1 MHTNQFIHVT
11 GFRKEVTLIVSKF
24 ILQKAFNSNAS
35 SVIMIKRTILI
46 ENKSAITSKNL
57 QLVIK
62 SEIRESI
69 IPVED
74 IGFLVLDNAEIYIS
88 ITAMNLMVENNTA
101 VIICSKNHLPNGMFL
116 NLNSN
121 HIQQEI
127 FKNQIEASIPLKK
140 QLWQQTIVEKITNQG
155 LLLQRITSKSNS
167 FEFLAS
173 KVLSGDTSNMEGV
186 AAQQYWKFFFE
197 IDFKR
202 ERFGDYP
209 NNFLNYGYAIL
220 RAATARALSGSGLL
234 NTLGIH
240 HKSKYNAFALADDIM
255 EPFRPLVDEKVF
267 EIMQKYD
274 EQELN
279 TKIKA
284 ELLQVLTTTV
294 YFSDEKSPL
303 MVALQKTSSSLQQ
316 CYTGKRKK
324 IKFPKLWNLTHTE

>member
-1 MHTNQFIHVT
+1 ML
-11 GFRKEVTLIVSKF
+11 KK
-24 ILQKAFNSNAS
+24 
-35 SVIMIKRTILI
+35 TILL
-46 ENKSAITSKNL
+46 ENKASLSTKNL

-62 SEIRESI
+62 TEVKESS
-69 IPVED
+69 IPIED
-74 IGFLVLDNAEIYIS
+74 IGFLVIDNSEIYLS
-88 ITAMNLMVENNTA
+88 IPALNLLIDNNTSI
-101 VIICSKNHLPNGMFL
+101 IICNSSHLPNGMFL
-116 NLNSN
+116 NLNSH

-127 FKNQIEASIPLKK
+127 FKNQIDATQPLKK
-140 QLWQQTIVEKITNQG
+140 QLWQQTIIEKIKNQG
-155 LLLQRITSKSNS
+155 LLLEMITGNKNS

-186 AAQQYWKFFFE
+186 AASQYWKSFFE
-197 IDFKR
+197 INFKR

-255 EPFRPLVDEKVF
+255 EPFRPIVDEKVV

-279 TKIKA
+279 TLIKS
-284 ELLQVLTTTV
+284 ELLQILTRTV
-294 YFSDEKSPL
+294 YFKEEKSPL
-303 MVALQKTSSSLQQ
+303 MVALQKTASSLQQ
-316 CYTGKRKK
+316 CYTGHRKK
-324 IKFPKLWNLTHTE
+324 IKYPKLWN

>member
-1 MHTNQFIHVT
+1 
-11 GFRKEVTLIVSKF
+11 
-24 ILQKAFNSNAS
+24 
-35 SVIMIKRTILI
+35 MIKRTILI
-46 ENKSAITSKNL
+46 ENKSSISTKNL

-62 SEIRESI
+62 SEIKESS
-69 IPVED
+69 IPIED
-74 IGFLVLDNAEIYIS
+74 IGFLVLDHPEIYLS
-88 ITAMNLMVENNTA
+88 IPAMNLMVENNTA
-101 VIICSKNHLPNGMFL
+101 VIICSNNHLPNGMFL
-116 NLNSN
+116 NLNSH

-127 FKNQIEASIPLKK
+127 FKNQIDASLPLKK

-155 LLLQRITSKSNS
+155 ILLAKITQSKNT

-173 KVLSGDTSNMEGV
+173 KVLSGDTTNMEGV
-186 AAQQYWKFFFE
+186 TAQQYWKSFFE
-197 IDFKR
+197 QDFKR

-267 EIMQKYD
+267 EIMQNYD

-284 ELLQVLTTTV
+284 ELLQVLTRTV
-294 YFSDEKSPL
+294 YFKDEKSPL
-303 MVALQKTSSSLQQ
+303 MVALQKTASSLQQ
-316 CYTGKRKK
+316 CFTGQRKK
-324 IKFPKLWNLTHTE
+324 IKYPKLWNLTDTE